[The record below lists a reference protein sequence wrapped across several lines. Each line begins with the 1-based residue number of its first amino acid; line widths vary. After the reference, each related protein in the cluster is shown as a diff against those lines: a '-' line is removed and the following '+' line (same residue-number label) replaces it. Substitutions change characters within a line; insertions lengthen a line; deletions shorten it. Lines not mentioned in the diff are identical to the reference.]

1 MNTGTGNFDIK
12 GDYTISSGNVH
23 FVVLG
28 LAARDF
34 IINEGSNIRFNG
46 DVMESTLD
54 ISATYRTKASLS
66 TLIAD
71 TTSINNKRLVECGIR
86 VTDKLK
92 NPRLSFSINIPDLDP
107 MIKAK
112 VENALSTEDK
122 VQKQFIYLLISNSFL
137 PDEQSGIVNNTSN
150 LYASVGDLMLN
161 QLNNIFQ
168 KLNIPLDLGLNY
180 QQNTR
185 GDNIFDVAVSTQL
198 FNNRVIV
205 NGNIGNRQ
213 YRTGNSN
220 SDVVGD

>member
-1 MNTGTGNFDIK
+1 TTNLLKFKEFTYEEEEDPYIVMMSRLKSQKKSGGDFTLKLRVSTDPKVEAFVELDKSSGNVINGRGTGTIDLEVNTGTGNFDIK

-137 PDEQSGIVNNTSN
+137 PDEQSG
-150 LYASVGDLMLN
+150 
-161 QLNNIFQ
+161 
-168 KLNIPLDLGLNY
+168 
-180 QQNTR
+180 
-185 GDNIFDVAVSTQL
+185 
-198 FNNRVIV
+198 
-205 NGNIGNRQ
+205 
-213 YRTGNSN
+213 
-220 SDVVGD
+220 